1 MRPKPL
7 QQNLKNE
14 KVKLSRNEQSK
25 YVMAD
30 SRDYQILASI
40 KQLEQKPLSKED
52 QILVALIRTQLE
64 KDWRKP
70 LMKMLEKMKQKY

>member
-1 MRPKPL
+1 
-7 QQNLKNE
+7 
-14 KVKLSRNEQSK
+14 
-25 YVMAD
+25 MAD